1 MDFGAVM
8 IAACVSGALATLL
21 MGLHANY
28 RIALALGMGQNFY
41 FVFTVCGATTA
52 GAGLFL
58 PGGIGGCV
66 SGGIYLLDTVILGI
80 QGEGD
85 GGYP

>member
-8 IAACVSGALATLL
+8 IATCVSGALATLL

-41 FVFTVCGATTA
+41 FAFTVCGATTA
-52 GAGLFL
+52 GGWAIPGRWDWGLCFWRDL
-58 PGGIGGCV
+58 
-66 SGGIYLLDTVILGI
+66 SS
-80 QGEGD
+80 
-85 GGYP
+85 